1 MLKQIHAATHPA
13 AQLKRGA
20 EAPEEA
26 VESAVLAQ
34 NVPGQMWPGVPA
46 STAEQLFAAL
56 DAESDEEER
65 D

>member
-1 MLKQIHAATHPA
+1 M
-13 AQLKRGA
+13 
-20 EAPEEA
+20 
-26 VESAVLAQ
+26 LAQ

-56 DAESDEEER
+56 DAEYVEEET